1 MTASQPRMACVSAAA
16 SRMSAWTLT
25 PFSGSPI
32 GSRSKSTSSC
42 SVERRLSSA
51 VAKLP
56 RAPVI
61 MIFIAQVLSSV
72 DLAMRADAGIV
83 QRTVYTCQQSDPRVY
98 GAYEHARKCG
108 REGRLGGAATMQ
120 VTFWGTRGTVP
131 VPGADTV
138 RYGGNTTCISVLT
151 AANELIILDAG
162 TGVRNLGKQI
172 AGQSGLLC
180 ATLFLS
186 HSHWDHIQ
194 GFPLFAPAYDARFS
208 LTVLGCATHSM
219 SLRSILERQQDSP
232 VFPVPLDAL
241 HADIDIGDYCMDWF
255 THGSVKMRTAPLHHP
270 GGSCGFRIE
279 EQGRALVFM
288 TDNELPGPGAEWD
301 RFVAFCGGADLLVH
315 DAQYTD
321 AELD

>member
-1 MTASQPRMACVSAAA
+1 
-16 SRMSAWTLT
+16 
-25 PFSGSPI
+25 
-32 GSRSKSTSSC
+32 
-42 SVERRLSSA
+42 
-51 VAKLP
+51 
-56 RAPVI
+56 
-61 MIFIAQVLSSV
+61 
-72 DLAMRADAGIV
+72 
-83 QRTVYTCQQSDPRVY
+83 
-98 GAYEHARKCG
+98 
-108 REGRLGGAATMQ
+108 MQ

-162 TGVRNLGKQI
+162 TGIRNLGKQI

-321 AELD
+321 AELDAHRGWGHSSITQAIALANQAGVKRLALFHHDPDRTDDDLEGLVAERESSLHRAGSSLCVIAAAEGETREV